1 MEAYIKGKNVNT
13 VEFPDKCFV
22 CGKDKC
28 DDYIKIELI
37 IPMHSD
43 SKCFINHTHEIMKLN
58 ECGNPFVNSVKT
70 LKKFI
75 KLIEKKGVKNAK
87 TNWKRLKDFY

>member
-13 VEFPDKCFV
+13 VEFPDKCV
-22 CGKDKC
+22 ACGKNKC

-37 IPMHSD
+37 IPIHSD
-43 SKCFINHTHEIMKLN
+43 PKCFVNHYYEIKKLN
-58 ECGNPFVNSVKT
+58 SCGNPNIDSVKT

-75 KLIEKKGVKNAK
+75 KLIEKVKNV
-87 TNWKRLKDFY
+87 